1 MDWMVY
7 LIIIAVMSFIS
18 FGLYATNYKSE
29 VFERCL
35 ISESVMLYSGVL
47 FGSLGAIF
55 AMLIFRYKIRS
66 KTYWIIN
73 LICLAFQIL
82 FFLLF
87 YYKKLG

>member
-7 LIIIAVMSFIS
+7 LIIILVMSFIS
-18 FGLYATNYKSE
+18 FGIYATNHKSE

-47 FGSLGAIF
+47 FGALGAIL

-66 KTYWIIN
+66 KAYWIIN
-73 LICLAFQIL
+73 LFCLAFQIL

-87 YYKKLG
+87 YYDKLG